1 MKLKEMP
8 ADIKIL
14 IVDDLHQVFLDKLNE
29 AGLFYT
35 YQPDIDRKEALNI
48 IEHYQVLVIR
58 SKFKVDQEVLDHAK
72 RLKYIARAGAGMDNI
87 DEELAL
93 RQGICLL
100 NAPEGNR
107 DAVGEHLIGMLFSLM
122 NNLLRADK
130 QVRNRE
136 WLREANRGIELGGKT
151 VALIGYGNNGSA
163 MAKKLSGFDVKVVAY
178 DKYKTG
184 FSDAYVQEVSM
195 EQIVKEADVLSLH
208 IPLTRETRG
217 LINKEYLF
225 HFRKPIFF
233 LNGARGEIVEIEAVL
248 DAINSGKILGAG
260 FDVLPIEKFP
270 GLDST
275 TWFNKLIDNDRVI
288 LSPHVAG
295 WTVESYFKIA
305 AILADKL
312 LVSLKS

>member
-1 MKLKEMP
+1 MKFKELP

-29 AGLFYT
+29 AGLFYM

-48 IEHYQVLVIR
+48 IEDYQVLVIR
-58 SKFKVDQEVLDHAK
+58 SKFKVDQEVLGRAK
-72 RLKYIARAGAGMDNI
+72 SLKYIARAGAGMDNI
-87 DEELAL
+87 DEDLAHK
-93 RQGICLL
+93 QGVCLL

-136 WLREANRGIELGGKT
+136 WLREKNRGVELGGKT
-151 VALIGYGNNGSA
+151 VALIGYGNNGGA
-163 MAKKLSGFDVKVVAY
+163 MAKKLSGFDVKVIAY

-184 FSDAYVQEVSM
+184 FSDEYAQEVSM

-233 LNGARGEIVEIEAVL
+233 LNGARGEIVELEAVL
-248 DAINSGKILGAG
+248 EAINSGKILGAG

-270 GLDST
+270 DLDST

-312 LVSLKS
+312 LASLKN